1 MKYSDTAARR
11 RLPTAVT
18 VLLSV
23 LATVGVMLG
32 ALTALLGRDGLAVL
46 QGWLLVR
53 WAFVEEDADLAQAA
67 DQALEGMVSG
77 LGDRWSYYV
86 DEEAYAELKESRA
99 NQYLG
104 IGVTVSTQQEA
115 GLTILSVT
123 PDSPAERAGLS
134 EGEIITAVDGELV
147 SGEARFAG
155 TDLMKGIAGSEKTL
169 TVLDSR
175 GAARQ
180 VTIILAQIRVAVV
193 EGTLLENGMGLVAIR
208 NFNTNASE
216 EFTAVVNELV
226 EEGATALLFDVRND
240 GGGYVQEL
248 TQMLDFLL
256 PEGAVF
262 QSTPR
267 WGFASAIRSDADCIG
282 LPFGVLVNGASYSA
296 AELFAAQLK
305 ESAGA
310 PIVGELTSGKG
321 YSQNTFPLLNGGA
334 IGLSTARYSTG
345 SGVSLIGTG
354 ITPDVEV
361 SLTEEEN
368 RMLKAGQL
376 LPEADRQLQAL
387 IQWMEQS

>member
-1 MKYSDTAARR
+1 
-11 RLPTAVT
+11 
-18 VLLSV
+18 
-23 LATVGVMLG
+23 
-32 ALTALLGRDGLAVL
+32 
-46 QGWLLVR
+46 
-53 WAFVEEDADLAQAA
+53 
-67 DQALEGMVSG
+67 
-77 LGDRWSYYV
+77 
-86 DEEAYAELKESRA
+86 
-99 NQYLG
+99 
-104 IGVTVSTQQEA
+104 
-115 GLTILSVT
+115 
-123 PDSPAERAGLS
+123 
-134 EGEIITAVDGELV
+134 
-147 SGEARFAG
+147 
-155 TDLMKGIAGSEKTL
+155 
-169 TVLDSR
+169 
-175 GAARQ
+175 
-180 VTIILAQIRVAVV
+180 
-193 EGTLLENGMGLVAIR
+193 
-208 NFNTNASE
+208 
-216 EFTAVVNELV
+216 
-226 EEGATALLFDVRND
+226 
-240 GGGYVQEL
+240 
-248 TQMLDFLL
+248 MLDFLL